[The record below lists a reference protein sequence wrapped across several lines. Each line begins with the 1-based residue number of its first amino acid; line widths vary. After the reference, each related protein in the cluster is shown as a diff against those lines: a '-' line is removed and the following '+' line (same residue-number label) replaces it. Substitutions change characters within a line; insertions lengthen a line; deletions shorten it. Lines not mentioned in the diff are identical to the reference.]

1 MKKFVKNWLMNFA
14 LILISINIVSFAI
27 NRNWNQVSFV
37 FELLFVTLMIRLIQ
51 VLTNKFSSRYP
62 ILEYMLEF
70 AMVTAIVFGF
80 GWLFGWIGKNWWH
93 LLIVII
99 IVYAA
104 AYVLDLTRTKRDISF
119 INEQIKIRRMKSGE
133 IKNDR

>member
-1 MKKFVKNWLMNFA
+1 MNFA
-14 LILISINIVSFAI
+14 LILISINIVSFTI
-27 NRNWNQVSFV
+27 NRNWNQVSFI

-51 VLTNKFSSRYP
+51 ILTNKFSSRYP

-133 IKNDR
+133 PKNDR

>member
-1 MKKFVKNWLMNFA
+1 MKKFIKNWLMNFA
-14 LILISINIVSFAI
+14 LILISINIVSFALD
-27 NRNWNQVSFV
+27 RNWNHVSFV

-51 VLTNKFSSRYP
+51 ILTNKFSSRYP

-93 LLIVII
+93 NLIVII

-104 AYVLDLTRTKRDISF
+104 AYVLDLTRTKRDISY

>member
-1 MKKFVKNWLMNFA
+1 MKNWLMNFA

-27 NRNWNQVSFV
+27 NRNWNQVSVV

-51 VLTNKFSSRYP
+51 ILTNKFSSRYP

-119 INEQIKIRRMKSGE
+119 INEQIKIRRLKSGE